1 MFIYSPTFSCIH
13 YPFKYGI
20 SLFYSTHKFMIF
32 HLFSLFIAGLLG
44 NLKLNNAFLVILYK
58 NMFNYYKLWYRIN
71 NFKLEKRY
79 DKLSENLNG
88 GSIIK
93 SLLCKKSL
101 KFVIEIKRKD
111 MYNKAKNLG
120 FTNPQ
125 VVNCSQELD
134 LLLNKYFT

>member
-1 MFIYSPTFSCIH
+1 M
-13 YPFKYGI
+13 
-20 SLFYSTHKFMIF
+20 
-32 HLFSLFIAGLLG
+32 
-44 NLKLNNAFLVILYK
+44 
-58 NMFNYYKLWYRIN
+58 
-71 NFKLEKRY
+71 
-79 DKLSENLNG
+79 G

-125 VVNCSQELD
+125 VVTCSQELD
-134 LLLNKYFT
+134 LLLNKYIT

>member
-1 MFIYSPTFSCIH
+1 
-13 YPFKYGI
+13 
-20 SLFYSTHKFMIF
+20 MIF

-58 NMFNYYKLWYRIN
+58 NMFNYYKLWCRIN

-79 DKLSENLNG
+79 DKLGENLNG